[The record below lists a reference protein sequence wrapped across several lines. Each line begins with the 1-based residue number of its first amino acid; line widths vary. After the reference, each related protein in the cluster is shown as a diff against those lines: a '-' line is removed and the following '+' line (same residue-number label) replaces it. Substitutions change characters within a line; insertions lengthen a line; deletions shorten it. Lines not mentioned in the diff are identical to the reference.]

1 LFIDSYISPGRDN
14 PETIEETGFLQRA
27 MAEITAEGGVMVLYL
42 VQHAEA
48 KTEEEDPARPLSE
61 NGVKDIR
68 KVALHLSKLSLT
80 ISRILYSKKLR
91 ARQTAEIL
99 SEYMR
104 PAEAVTESD
113 GLASLD
119 DPSAWVGRL
128 KYLTASITEN
138 IVLVGHLPHLGKLA
152 SLLLCGDP
160 KHNMI
165 SFKMGGVVCLA
176 RDEKGNWSLQWMITP
191 DVLI

>member
-1 LFIDSYISPGRDN
+1 MF
-14 PETIEETGFLQRA
+14 
-27 MAEITAEGGVMVLYL
+27 LYL

-48 KTEEEDPARPLSE
+48 KTEKEDPARPLSDK
-61 NGVKDIR
+61 GAKDIR
-68 KVALHLSKLSLT
+68 KVASHLSKLNPM

-91 ARQTAEIL
+91 AKQTAEIL

-104 PAEAVTESD
+104 PAEAATESD
-113 GLASLD
+113 GLAPLD

-128 KYLTASITEN
+128 KYLTASVTEN

-152 SLLLCGDP
+152 SQLLCGDTE
-160 KHNMI
+160 HNVI
-165 SFKMGGVVCLA
+165 SFKMGGVACLE